1 MIKKIDPVPILGKS
15 NAKVDRID
23 FAKFRVNFPK
33 RQFKSVGEAL
43 PYLFKRLPLWSEQ
56 ANDPSF
62 KSVYPYVANSEAE
75 FTSWNIG
82 KQLSSE
88 VISFEIVF
96 IG

>member
-1 MIKKIDPVPILGKS
+1 M
-15 NAKVDRID
+15 
-23 FAKFRVNFPK
+23 NFPK